1 MIRLDTG
8 SKVALGFLVAMGI
21 GALAVP
27 ALPLPD
33 PSAFSLENALSP
45 PAWTLQPV
53 LGTDAQGRDL
63 AARILW
69 GARISL
75 SVGFLGSLVALLIGL
90 PWGAVAGYRGGRAD
104 RWMMRLCDALEG
116 VPLVVVVLF
125 LFAILQEYRMEMASI
140 GLGRIHLFFFAVGA
154 LFWVPTARVSRA
166 EALRLRKAPFIEA
179 SRGIGAP
186 TISILLRHIL
196 PHLLSTVL
204 VMLTLTLPRVVLMEA
219 FLSFLGLG
227 VEAPD
232 VSWGILARE
241 GLEALNPLVD
251 CWWILVL
258 PGMTLA
264 FTLLALQRLGDG
276 LRDALSSPG
285 R

>member
-8 SKVALGFLVAMGI
+8 SKVALGFLLAMGI
-21 GALAVP
+21 GALAV
-27 ALPLPD
+27 AHLPLPD
-33 PSAFSLENALSP
+33 PSAFALENALSP
-45 PAWTLQPV
+45 PTWTLHPI

-63 AARILW
+63 ATRILW

-90 PWGAVAGYRGGRAD
+90 PWGAVAGYRGGRTD
-104 RWMMRLCDALEG
+104 RWMMRFCDALEG

-125 LFAILQEYRMEMASI
+125 LLAILQEYRMEMASI
-140 GLGRIHLFFFAVGA
+140 GLGRIHLFFLAVGA
-154 LFWVPTARVSRA
+154 LFWVPTARVARA
-166 EALRLRKAPFIEA
+166 EALRLRKAPFVEA

-186 TISILLRHIL
+186 TISILLRHIF
-196 PHLLSTVL
+196 PHLLATVL

-241 GLEALNPLVD
+241 GLETLNPLVD
-251 CWWILVL
+251 CWWILAL
-258 PGMTLA
+258 PGIALTL
-264 FTLLALQRLGDG
+264 TLLALQRLGDG

>member
-1 MIRLDTG
+1 MTSSAPPQAPSPPNTAEMAKIANRIRRDVIRMVHAAGCGHPGGPLGLAEIFATLYFQELRLDPEN
-8 SKVALGFLVAMGI
+8 SEH
-21 GALAVP
+21 
-27 ALPLPD
+27 PLRD
-33 PSAFSLENALSP
+33 RLILSN
-45 PAWTLQPV
+45 
-53 LGTDAQGRDL
+53 
-63 AARILW
+63 
-69 GARISL
+69 
-75 SVGFLGSLVALLIGL
+75 
-90 PWGAVAGYRGGRAD
+90 GRAERTAKVSSGLSGRTD
-104 RWMMRLCDALEG
+104 RWMMRFCDALEG

-125 LFAILQEYRMEMASI
+125 LLAILQEYRMEMASI
-140 GLGRIHLFFFAVGA
+140 GLGRIHLFFLAVGT
-154 LFWVPTARVSRA
+154 LFWVPTARVARA
-166 EALRLRKAPFIEA
+166 EALRLRKAPVVEA

-196 PHLLSTVL
+196 PHLLATVL

-241 GLEALNPLVD
+241 GLETLNPLVD
-251 CWWILVL
+251 CWWILAL
-258 PGMTLA
+258 PGMALTL
-264 FTLLALQRLGDG
+264 TLLALQRLGDG